1 VILGERVLDW
11 LLRRLGTQKR
21 IESDLVVVRAQDSL
35 ADTPAT
41 FSHKGESWNFAAASG
56 ELTLRNALLRGG
68 RLVAA
73 VPEGFRI
80 PLDLIQR
87 AYLRRPILIDAQ
99 DIVAGLAGTFC
110 VRISD
115 PVLADTILK
124 HPARLARH
132 SAAWT
137 LSGPVVT
144 ETEVMHVIVAAE
156 LGFDR
161 KLERLPP
168 AILLARWIVKGA
180 PTPTSPELLDK
191 LLREAHGR
199 EGEWLAWAIRDGQ
212 LDSLLAAGALAG
224 TKRGQSAAPAVPG
237 IDDERSWD
245 RLRALVEGAVF
256 EAWKEAP
263 SAVTTRLA
271 AAEAL
276 ARRVGLREA
285 DAAHHPLLRT
295 ALDRALFEYA
305 HAAATGSPPTPTLL
319 DPLERNLHNATLGEA
334 RHLVQALARVA
345 GFCQRL
351 EAVEPDA
358 SASIADWAR
367 FARDHTAWADLAARS
382 ARRLGEHAPP
392 DLAGPRK
399 QVLDRYLD
407 LRDRLNRRFAEKLA
421 ANETE
426 AYRNAALPEPLPLH
440 LVTRA
445 LIRPLVDAGC
455 RVFLVVLDGCDLSSL
470 YELLLTRPEGFPVG
484 LALPEVSGRLG
495 GDLEKATALHVG
507 LSLLPTVTS
516 HARRALFG
524 GEIPKNPVLE
534 DTEVA
539 AANAHQDIAA
549 WTNNSALRDVPH
561 LLLLKG
567 DLGEGGADV
576 IEALKIDPLKNDE
589 TEKVLAVVFNGVD
602 DALSSHETT
611 AMGPWRYAD
620 VGSGFKSILETAID
634 NGWTI
639 IVTSDH
645 GHTPFWTT
653 DRKVGSRG
661 PQRYAD
667 TPLPG
672 SVAFAGAGVRT
683 APIHLLT
690 SVGGYAGTQTRG
702 FHGGAGLEEVIVPIA
717 LLGRVTLAD
726 GRPQAPAWWTGEAE
740 VIAAPPQ
747 PQEATIPSSAT
758 PASVALSSKLGLD
771 LAEALHDQPRSLRV
785 LELIS
790 AKGVITATQ
799 IGQIV
804 ERKPIFVRGL
814 ISEIQSTLQRKRLEI
829 PFTVEAQNDEMVY
842 RWKIRS

>member
-1 VILGERVLDW
+1 MILGERVLDW

-21 IESDLVVVRAQDSL
+21 IESDLVLVRAQDSL

-41 FSHKGESWNFAAASG
+41 FSHKGELWNFAAASG

-87 AYLRRPILIDAQ
+87 AYLRRPIIVDAQ

-110 VRISD
+110 VRITD

-144 ETEVMHVIVAAE
+144 EAEVMQVIVAAE

-168 AILLARWIVKGA
+168 ATLLARWIVTGA

-191 LLREAHGR
+191 LLRAAHGR

-212 LDSLLAAGALAG
+212 LDLLLAAGALAG
-224 TKRGQSAAPAVPG
+224 SARGRSAAPVVPR
-237 IDDERSWD
+237 IDDDRSWD
-245 RLRALVEGAVF
+245 GLRALVEGAAR

-263 SAVTTRLA
+263 SAVTARLA

-276 ARRVGLREA
+276 AHRVGLRGA

-295 ALDRALFEYA
+295 ALEGALFEYA
-305 HAAATGSPPTPTLL
+305 HSAAAGSPPTQAQL
-319 DPLERNLHNATLGEA
+319 DPLKLNLHIATMSDA
-334 RHLVQALARVA
+334 QQLVQELSRVA
-345 GFCQRL
+345 CFCQRIG
-351 EAVEPDA
+351 AIEPDA
-358 SASIADWAR
+358 AASIADWAR
-367 FARDHTAWADLAARS
+367 VARDHTAWADLAART
-382 ARRLGEHAPP
+382 ARRLGEHAPA
-392 DLAGPRK
+392 DLGGPRR

-407 LRDRLNRRFAEKLA
+407 VRDRLNRRFAEKLS

-426 AYRNAALPEPLPLH
+426 AYRNTALPEPLPLH
-440 LVTRA
+440 QIARG
-445 LIRPLVDAGC
+445 LIRPLVDAG
-455 RVFLVVLDGCDLSSL
+455 RHVLLVVLDGCDLSSL
-470 YELLLTRPEGFPVG
+470 YELLLTRPEGFSVG
-484 LALPEVSGRLG
+484 LALPEVNGQLG
-495 GDLEKATALHVG
+495 GDLERTTPLHVG
-507 LSLLPTVTS
+507 LSLIPTVTS

-524 GEIPKNPVLE
+524 GEIPQNPVLD

-539 AANAHQDIAA
+539 AANASEDVAA
-549 WTNNSALRDVPH
+549 WKNNSALRDVLH
-561 LLLLKG
+561 RLLLKG
-567 DLGEGGADV
+567 DLGADGANV
-576 IEALKIDPLKNDE
+576 IKALEDQ
-589 TEKVLAVVFNGVD
+589 TEKVVAVVFNGVD

-611 AMGPWRYAD
+611 PMGPWRYTD
-620 VGSGFKSILETAID
+620 VGSGLKSVLETAVR

-639 IVTSDH
+639 VVTSDH

-653 DRKVGSRG
+653 DRKVGTRG
-661 PQRYAD
+661 PQRYSAE
-667 TPLPG
+667 PLPG
-672 SVAFAGAGVRT
+672 SVSFAGTGVRK
-683 APIHLLT
+683 APLHLLT
-690 SVGGYAGTQTRG
+690 AVGGYAGTQTRG

-717 LLGRVTLAD
+717 LLGPVSPAD
-726 GRPQAPAWWTGEAE
+726 GRPQPPAWWTGEAD

-747 PQEATIPSSAT
+747 PRKATIPPPAT
-758 PASVALSSKLGLD
+758 PAAVVLSSKLGLD

-790 AKGVITATQ
+790 AKGVISATQ

-804 ERKPIFVRGL
+804 EKKPIFVRGL

-829 PFTVEAQNDEMVY
+829 PFTVEEQSDEMVY